1 MNPDFYFNFHGWFHY
16 FGDGVEVIFK
26 VFGLF
31 QEFSVK
37 LEYLSETF
45 GFATV
50 AVNLFVLRFEVS
62 LAFQMTVGKVV
73 DLHTRFK
80 SQI

>member
-1 MNPDFYFNFHGWFHY
+1 M
-16 FGDGVEVIFK
+16 
-26 VFGLF
+26 
-31 QEFSVK
+31 K